1 MQFLSKFHQD
11 LFADIDKLILNYIW
25 KDTGTERAK
34 VVFKQKGTVERT
46 LYAMLLLII

>member
-1 MQFLSKFHQD
+1 MQFLSKSHQD

-34 VVFKQKGTVERT
+34 VDFKQKATVERT
-46 LYAMLLLII
+46 LYAMLLVII